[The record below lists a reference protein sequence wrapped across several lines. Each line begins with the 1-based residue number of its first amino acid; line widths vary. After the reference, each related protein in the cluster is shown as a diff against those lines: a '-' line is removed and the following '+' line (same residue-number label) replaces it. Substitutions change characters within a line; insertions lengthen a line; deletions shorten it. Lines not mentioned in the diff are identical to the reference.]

1 MVIFFKLPDSKKNYL
16 IVHHILNVMR
26 VRYRSHRRP
35 GVRMN
40 KYRLRPVLFQRITT
54 CTQLNGRIDRRTPM
68 IS

>member
-1 MVIFFKLPDSKKNYL
+1 MVIFFKLPDSKKNHL

-26 VRYRSHRRP
+26 IRYSIHRRP
-35 GVRMN
+35 GIRMN
-40 KYRLRPVLFQRITT
+40 KHRLRPVLFQRITT